1 MKHLCLIFVL
11 AISLVPAALTAKPT
25 VFSGKSPEY
34 AGQELILYTYQNYI
48 TLAETELGRV
58 IPAKNGDFS
67 LSFNLINTRL
77 VYFHLGKNMVYLY
90 AEPGMNYTI
99 VLPPRRDLDQG
110 DLLNPYFREEEIM
123 MGIENA
129 DTNSLNALIA
139 RFDEA
144 YGPVYATYAMDFYDR
159 NNYRQ
164 VDSTIGVLTKQF
176 EEFTNPYFRHYL
188 YYKMGMLRNTAWQF
202 KARTISTP
210 YFTGRPV
217 YPTDPGYMEL
227 FLRVFDSY
235 FQYFDRTRKGSEIND
250 IIIHEKSYRK
260 LDNLLRQDS
269 TLLNDSLRCLVI
281 LKNIHDEFY
290 GMAYPRSALL
300 TILDSL
306 ISSNPIPDMQYT
318 GKLIREKVVRLLP
331 GFEPPAFELLNKD
344 GKKVKLSDFRGKYIY
359 MGFCNCFSY
368 SCMKEYEMLNRL
380 QEKHAD
386 RFIILT
392 ISVDPS
398 LQKMQDFLAQNGYSW
413 TFLHFGDQIHI
424 LKEYDIRAFP
434 TYFVI
439 GPDGR
444 LLLSP
449 APGPGENIESYLF
462 QLMRSRGDL

>member
-1 MKHLCLIFVL
+1 MKRLSLLLSI
-11 AISLVPAALTAKPT
+11 AISLSSAALAGNST
-25 VFSGKSPEY
+25 VFSGTSPEY
-34 AGQELILYTYQNYI
+34 AGVELVLYTYQNYI
-48 TLAETELGRV
+48 TQAETELGRV
-58 IPAKNGDFS
+58 VPAKDGVFS
-67 LSFNLINTRL
+67 FAVNLVNTRL
-77 VYFHLGKNMVYLY
+77 VYFHLGKNMAYLY
-90 AEPGMNYTI
+90 AEPGMHYSI

-110 DLLNPYFREEEIM
+110 DLLNPYFREDEFM
-123 MGIENA
+123 MGIDNA
-129 DTNSLNALIA
+129 DTNSLNAVIA
-139 RFDEA
+139 RFDESF
-144 YGPVYATYAMDFYDR
+144 GPVYADYAMDFYDR
-159 NNYRQ
+159 NNYKQ
-164 VDSTIGVLTKQF
+164 VDSTIRVLTKQF
-176 EEFTNPYFRHYL
+176 DSYSNPYFRHYL

-210 YFTGRPV
+210 YFTSRPV
-217 YPTDPGYMEL
+217 NPTDPVYMEL

-250 IIIHEKSYRK
+250 IIIHGKDYRK
-260 LDNLLRQDS
+260 LDELLRQDS

-290 GMAYPRSALL
+290 GMAYPRGALL

-306 ISSNPIPDMQYT
+306 INSTPLADMKYT

-331 GFEPPAFELLNKD
+331 GFEPPAFELLNRD
-344 GKKVKLSDFRGKYIY
+344 GKQVKLSDLRGKYIY

-386 RFIILT
+386 RITILT

-413 TFLHFGDQIHI
+413 TFLHFGNQISI

-439 GPDGR
+439 GPDGK

>member
-1 MKHLCLIFVL
+1 MNRFILIFILASCLI
-11 AISLVPAALTAKPT
+11 PAPLLAKPV

-34 AGQELILYTYQNYI
+34 AGQELILCAYQNYI
-48 TLAETELGRV
+48 TLTESELGRTV
-58 IPAKNGDFS
+58 PGKDG
-67 LSFNLINTRL
+67 SFTLTIDLANTRL
-77 VYFHLGKNMVYLY
+77 VFFHLGKTMAYLY
-90 AEPGMNYTI
+90 AQPGMRYSI

-110 DLLNPYFREEEIM
+110 DLLNPYFREDEIM
-123 MGIENA
+123 LGIADA
-129 DTNSLNALIA
+129 DTNSLNAVIA
-139 RFDEA
+139 RFDDA
-144 YGPVYATYAMDFYDR
+144 YGPIYANYAMDFYDR
-159 NNYRQ
+159 NNYKQ
-164 VDSTIGVLTKQF
+164 VDSTISVLTKQF
-176 EEFTNPYFRHYL
+176 EVYSNPYFRHYL
-188 YYKMGMLRNTAWQF
+188 YYKTGMLRNTAWQF

-210 YFTGRPV
+210 YFSGNPV
-217 YPTDPGYMEL
+217 CPTDPVYMEL

-235 FQYFDRTRKGSEIND
+235 FQYFDRTRKKSEIND
-250 IIIHEKSYRK
+250 IILHEKSYRK

-269 TLLNDSLRCLVI
+269 TLINDSLRCLVI

-290 GMAYPRSALL
+290 GMTYPRSALL

-306 ISSNPIPDMQYT
+306 ISSSPIPDMQHT

-344 GKKVKLSDFRGKYIY
+344 GKKVKLSDLRGKYIY

-386 RFIILT
+386 RLTILT

-398 LQKMQDFLAQNGYSW
+398 LKKMQDFLTQNGYAW
-413 TFLHFGDQIHI
+413 TFLHYGDQISI
-424 LKEYDIRAFP
+424 LREYDIRAFP

-439 GPDGR
+439 GPDGK